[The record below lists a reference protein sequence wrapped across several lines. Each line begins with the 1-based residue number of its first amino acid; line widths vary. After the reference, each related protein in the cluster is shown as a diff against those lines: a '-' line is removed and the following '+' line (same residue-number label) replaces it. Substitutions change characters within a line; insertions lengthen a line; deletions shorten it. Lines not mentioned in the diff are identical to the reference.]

1 MKLGGPLLISRP
13 VRTCKVCASP
23 DKCDFNAPDD
33 TWKTVVPT
41 KYQNAFVC
49 VECFGK
55 FACEKQIKLF
65 QVHKASVAHR
75 RVTLTSDRM
84 PASYTS

>member
-1 MKLGGPLLISRP
+1 MKVGDPLLTSRP
-13 VRTCKVCASP
+13 VRTCKVCGSP

-33 TWKTVVPT
+33 TWKTVVPM

-65 QVHKASVAHR
+65 QGHK
-75 RVTLTSDRM
+75 LL
-84 PASYTS
+84 